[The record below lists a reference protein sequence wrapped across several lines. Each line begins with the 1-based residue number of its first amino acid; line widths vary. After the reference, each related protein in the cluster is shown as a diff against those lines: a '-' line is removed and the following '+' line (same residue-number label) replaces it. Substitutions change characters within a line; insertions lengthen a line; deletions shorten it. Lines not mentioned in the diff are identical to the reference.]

1 MKVSTLLV
9 GLGSILF
16 ELGMLTSAAPLGKT
30 QERLTP
36 NEPSLVD
43 LYLLQEAQPLK
54 RIQACDAINS
64 KFSRMDLDKYSYG
77 SRTIG
82 IDISGRIWEIKKNSR
97 GICTIEKTARLGGST
112 TVRLN
117 GYGDDDRGVY
127 QYETST
133 VCVYFQS
140 ARESF
145 RIKKI
150 CYEPLGLVN
159 KFAPYTSP

>member
-1 MKVSTLLV
+1 MKVSTLLISLV
-9 GLGSILF
+9 PILF
-16 ELGMLTSAAPLGKT
+16 ELGMMTSAAPLAKT
-30 QERLTP
+30 QERLNP
-36 NEPSLVD
+36 DEPSLVD
-43 LYLLQEAQPLK
+43 LYLLQEDKPIK
-54 RIQACDAINS
+54 KIQACDAINS

-82 IDISGRIWEIKKNSR
+82 IDIRGRIWEIKKNSR
-97 GICTIEKTARLGGST
+97 GICTIENTARLGVST

-117 GYGDDDRGVY
+117 GYGDDDNGVY
-127 QYETST
+127 QYEAST

-140 ARESF
+140 VRESY

>member
-1 MKVSTLLV
+1 MAMVI
-9 GLGSILF
+9 GAAQ
-16 ELGMLTSAAPLGKT
+16 LGMAETSINPDDPTLK
-30 QERLTP
+30 
-36 NEPSLVD
+36 D
-43 LYLLQEAQPLK
+43 LYLLQEAKPLK
-54 RIQACDAINS
+54 KIQACDEINS

-97 GICTIEKTARLGGST
+97 GICTIENTARLGVST
-112 TVRLN
+112 IVRLN
-117 GYGDDDRGVY
+117 GYGDDDNGVY
-127 QYETST
+127 QYEAST

-140 ARESF
+140 ARESY

>member
-1 MKVSTLLV
+1 MKVSTLLISLV
-9 GLGSILF
+9 PILF
-16 ELGMLTSAAPLGKT
+16 ELGMMTSAAPLGKT

-36 NEPSLVD
+36 DEPSLVD
-43 LYLLQEAQPLK
+43 LYLLQEAKPLK
-54 RIQACDAINS
+54 KNQACDAIYSN
-64 KFSRMDLDKYSYG
+64 FSRMELDKYSYG

-82 IDISGRIWEIKKNSR
+82 IDIRGRIWEIKKNSR
-97 GICTIEKTARLGGST
+97 GICTIENTARLGVST

-117 GYGDDDRGVY
+117 SYGDDDKGVY
-127 QYETST
+127 QYEANT

-140 ARESF
+140 ARESL

>member
-9 GLGSILF
+9 GLVPILF

-36 NEPSLVD
+36 DEPSLVD
-43 LYLLQEAQPLK
+43 LYLLQEAKPINK
-54 RIQACDAINS
+54 IQACDAINS

-82 IDISGRIWEIKKNSR
+82 IDIRGRIWEIKKNSR
-97 GICTIEKTARLGGST
+97 GICTIENTARLGVLT

-117 GYGDDDRGVY
+117 GYGDDDNGVY
-127 QYETST
+127 QYEAST
-133 VCVYFQS
+133 VCVYFRS
-140 ARESF
+140 ARESY